1 MTMVKKK
8 HKSESFEAMLRR
20 FKRKCEKV
28 NTSYEVKRREFYEKP
43 SAKRK
48 LAKEMAVKKEQKRQQ
63 EQDIKR
69 W

>member
-1 MTMVKKK
+1 MVKKK
-8 HKSESFEAMLRR
+8 HRSESFEAMLRR
-20 FKRKCEKV
+20 FKRKCEKD

-48 LAKEMAVKKEQKRQQ
+48 IAKQMAVKKEQKRQQ